1 MIKRYFHEFML
12 RFCRSE
18 PYLVT
23 MSSKLNLLLYAW
35 CMGLSSLKRFWEKM
49 NLKVLEFN
57 IELDLRSKYYDK
69 RKSGFIK
76 ISLRN
81 MGNCWGI
88 NRSKLCGI
96 IYTRSKMKM
105 LDYFSY
111 LAYGQMRTG
120 KDVYFVYDCKI
131 KVGQWTDFKNSW
143 NHKCQLISRKKL
155 KNGVWIKN
163 KMKILTKTNSKSLKT
178 LFFL

>member
-49 NLKVLEFN
+49 NLKVFEFN
-57 IELDLRSKYYDK
+57 IELDLCWKCYDK
-69 RKSGFIK
+69 RKYGCVK

-81 MGNCWGI
+81 VGNCWGI
-88 NRSKLCGI
+88 NRSKLCEN
-96 IYTRSKMKM
+96 IYTKSKIKR

-111 LAYGQMRTG
+111 LVSGQMRTG
-120 KDVYFVYDCKI
+120 KDVNFVYDSQI

-143 NHKCQLISRKKL
+143 NQKCQSISRKNCWMEFK
-155 KNGVWIKN
+155 
-163 KMKILTKTNSKSLKT
+163 
-178 LFFL
+178 